1 VESVACRGCDLLQRI
16 PPLPPGARAQCGRC
30 GQPLAV
36 RHADPLDRPLAL
48 TLTAAI
54 ALVIANVSPLMGLT
68 VAGRDSTTTLAGG
81 AYQMWEQGSEITAVM
96 VAFCAV
102 VAPALYVAMLLAVLV
117 AVRHPPAPPWT
128 GVLMRWADHLRPWSM
143 NEVLLLGMLVAL
155 TKIAQLATVV
165 PGAGLYAV
173 GALVLLLPAIVSTFD
188 AREVWRRIA
197 WADPPPSVAPDRE
210 APKVSLP

>member
-16 PPLPPGARAQCGRC
+16 PPLQPGAKAQCGRC
-30 GQPLAV
+30 GQLLAV

-48 TLTAAI
+48 TLAAAI
-54 ALVIANVSPLMGLT
+54 ALVIANVSPLMGLS

-81 AYQMWEQGSEITAVM
+81 AYEMWRQGSQITALM

-102 VAPALYVAMLLAVLV
+102 VAPAVYVALLLAVLV
-117 AVRHPPAPPWT
+117 AVRRPPAPHWV
-128 GVLMRWADHLRPWSM
+128 GLLMRWADHLRPWSM

-165 PGAGLYAV
+165 PGAGMYAV
-173 GALVLLLPAIVSTFD
+173 GALVLLLPAIASTFD

-197 WADPPPSVAPDRE
+197 WVDSPPTPAAADRDAAMP
-210 APKVSLP
+210 